1 MLINLAMCSYMLF
14 YRLKNDNFN
23 YKNNLKFIF
32 EVVTQIIL
40 MIVSFS
46 LMVFDFY
53 ILLILASNIIYII
66 YVSSIFE
73 QRMDVEYEINTV
85 V

>member
-1 MLINLAMCSYMLF
+1 MLF

-40 MIVSFS
+40 IIVSFS

>member
-1 MLINLAMCSYMLF
+1 MLF
-14 YRLKNDNFN
+14 HRLKNDNFN

>member
-1 MLINLAMCSYMLF
+1 MLF

>member
-1 MLINLAMCSYMLF
+1 MLF

-46 LMVFDFY
+46 FMVFDFY

>member
-1 MLINLAMCSYMLF
+1 MLINLVMCSYMLF